1 MSTVAAPAVQVIAV
15 DTPPLG
21 DRSYLVHDGTVAFV
35 VDPQRD
41 IDRVQGLAAGLGVT
55 ITHVFETHLHNDY
68 VTGGL
73 ALARVTGAAYHVNA
87 ADQVAFD
94 RSGVVDGD
102 VIEVSGW
109 MRVRVLATPGHTFT
123 HLSYALEQGGQ
134 TVAVF
139 TGGSLLFG
147 STGRPDLLGAAHA
160 TELARAQYA
169 SAHRLAAGLPDEA
182 AVYPTHGFGSFCSA
196 TQSEGTSSTIG
207 REKRVNPVLTTDE
220 ERYVAELLAGLD
232 AYPAYYAHMGP
243 ANAAGPAAPD
253 LSPPHRANATELR
266 RRIEAGE
273 WVVDLRARTAF
284 AAGHV
289 AGTFSFAL
297 DDGIATYLGW
307 LIPWGAP
314 VTLLGQSA
322 QQVSTAQRELA
333 RIGIDRPAAAAD
345 GRPEDWA
352 AGQPLRS
359 YPVAHFADLDAV
371 RHHRPVVM
379 LDVRLP
385 LEWSDSH
392 LQGAVHIPL
401 PGLMARLGEL
411 PASEV
416 WVYCR
421 TGHRAAI
428 AASILDAAGRTVVA
442 VDDLYERAAGTGL
455 PLAGRLR
462 AGTPASLPATALTAG
477 PASG

>member
-1 MSTVAAPAVQVIAV
+1 MSAVAAQPVEVIAI

-21 DRSYLVHDGTVAFV
+21 DRSYLVHDGTAGFV

-41 IDRVQGLAAGLGVT
+41 IDRVQGLADGLGVT

-73 ALARVTGAAYHVNA
+73 ALARAAGAKYHVNS

-94 RSGVVDGD
+94 RHGVSDGD
-102 VIEVSGW
+102 LIDVGSW

-123 HLSYALEQGGQ
+123 HLSYALETGGRL
-134 TVAVF
+134 VAVF

-147 STGRPDLLGAAHA
+147 STGRPDLLGAGHA
-160 TELARAQYA
+160 TELAHAQYA

-182 AVYPTHGFGSFCSA
+182 AVYPTHGFGSFCAA
-196 TQSEGTSSTIG
+196 TQAGGTSSTIG

-220 ERYVAELLAGLD
+220 ERYVSQLLAGLD

-243 ANAAGPAAPD
+243 ANAAGPDGPD
-253 LSPPHRANATELR
+253 LSPPHRADAAELR

-314 VTLLGQSA
+314 LTLLGDSA
-322 QQVSTAQRELA
+322 EQVSTAQRELA
-333 RIGIDRPAAAAD
+333 RIGIARPAAAAG
-345 GRPEDWA
+345 GRPQDWA
-352 AGQPLRS
+352 GGQPLRS
-359 YPVAHFADLDAV
+359 YPVASFADLAAV

-385 LEWSDSH
+385 LEWADSH
-392 LQGAVHIPL
+392 LDGAVHIPL
-401 PGLMARLGEL
+401 PDLPARLGEL
-411 PASEV
+411 PAGEV

-428 AASILDAAGRTVVA
+428 AASILDAAGRAAVP
-442 VDDLYERAAGTGL
+442 VDDLYERAAGAGLALTGRA
-455 PLAGRLR
+455 PAG
-462 AGTPASLPATALTAG
+462 ATA
-477 PASG
+477 

>member
-1 MSTVAAPAVQVIAV
+1 MSTVAAPAVEVIAV
-15 DTPPLG
+15 DTPSLG
-21 DRSYLVHDGTVAFV
+21 DRSYLAHDGTVAFV
-35 VDPQRD
+35 IDPQRD
-41 IDRVQGLAAGLGVT
+41 FDRMQALAAGLGVT

-73 ALARVTGAAYHVNA
+73 ALAQATGAVYHVNS
-87 ADQVAFD
+87 ADQVVFE
-94 RSGVVDGD
+94 RHGVADSD
-102 VIEVSGW
+102 VIDVSAW

-123 HLSYALEQGGQ
+123 HLSYALETGGRL
-134 TVAVF
+134 VAVF

-147 STGRPDLLGAAHA
+147 STGRPDLLGAGHA
-160 TELARAQYA
+160 AELAHAQYA
-169 SAHRLAAGLPDEA
+169 SAYRLAASLPDDAE
-182 AVYPTHGFGSFCSA
+182 VYPTHGFGSFCAA
-196 TQSEGTSSTIG
+196 TQSEGTASTIG
-207 REKRVNPVLTTDE
+207 REKRVNPVLTGDE
-220 ERYVAELLAGLD
+220 ERYVAGLLAGLD

-243 ANAAGPAAPD
+243 ANAAGPAGPD
-253 LSPPHRANATELR
+253 LTPPHRADAAELR

-273 WVVDLRARTAF
+273 WVVDLRTRTAF

-314 VTLLGQSA
+314 LTLLGESA
-322 QQVSTAQRELA
+322 QQVSAAQRELA

-352 AGQPLRS
+352 GGRPLRS
-359 YPVAHFADLDAV
+359 YPVARFADLAAV

-385 LEWSDSH
+385 LEWADSH
-392 LQGAVHIPL
+392 LDGAVHIPL
-401 PGLMARLGEL
+401 PDLPARLGEL
-411 PASEV
+411 PTGEV

-428 AASILDAAGRTVVA
+428 AASILDAAGRTVVT
-442 VDDLYERAAGTGL
+442 VDDLYERAGATGL
-455 PLAGRLR
+455 PLAGRVP
-462 AGTPASLPATALTAG
+462 AGATA
-477 PASG
+477 

>member
-1 MSTVAAPAVQVIAV
+1 MSAAAARPVEVIAI

-21 DRSYLVHDGTVAFV
+21 DRSYLAHDGTAAFV

-41 IDRVQGLAAGLGVT
+41 IDRVQALADGLGVT

-73 ALARVTGAAYHVNA
+73 ALARAAGAAYHLNS

-94 RSGVVDGD
+94 RNGITDGD
-102 VIEVSGW
+102 LIDVSPW
-109 MRVRVLATPGHTFT
+109 LRVRVLATPGHTFT
-123 HLSYALEQGGQ
+123 HLSYALETGGRQ
-134 TVAVF
+134 VAVF

-147 STGRPDLLGAAHA
+147 STGRPDLLGAGHA

-169 SAHRLAAGLPDEA
+169 SAHRLAVSLPDET
-182 AVYPTHGFGSFCSA
+182 AVYPTHGFGSFCAA
-196 TQSEGTSSTIG
+196 TQAGGTSSTIG

-220 ERYVAELLAGLD
+220 ERYVSDLLAGLD

-243 ANAAGPAAPD
+243 ANAAGPAGPD
-253 LSPPHRANATELR
+253 LSPPHRADAAELR
-266 RRIEAGE
+266 RRLGAGE

-314 VTLLGQSA
+314 LTLLGHSA
-322 QQVSTAQRELA
+322 EQVSAAQRELA
-333 RIGIDRPAAAAD
+333 RIGIDRLAAAAD

-352 AGQPLRS
+352 GGQPLRS
-359 YPVAHFADLDAV
+359 YPVATFADLAAA
-371 RHHRPVVM
+371 RQHRPVVM

-385 LEWSDSH
+385 LEWADSH
-392 LQGAVHIPL
+392 LDGAVHIPL
-401 PGLMARLGEL
+401 PDLPARLGEL
-411 PASEV
+411 PAGEV

-421 TGHRAAI
+421 TGHRATI
-428 AASILDAAGRTVVA
+428 AASILDAAGRAVVP
-442 VDDLYERAAGTGL
+442 VDDRYERAAGTGL
-455 PLAGRLR
+455 VLAGQAP
-462 AGTPASLPATALTAG
+462 AGATA
-477 PASG
+477 